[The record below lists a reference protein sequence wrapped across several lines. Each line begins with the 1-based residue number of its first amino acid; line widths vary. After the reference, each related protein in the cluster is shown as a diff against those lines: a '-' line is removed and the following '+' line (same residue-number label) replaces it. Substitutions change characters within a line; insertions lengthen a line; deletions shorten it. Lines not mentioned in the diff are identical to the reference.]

1 MFADIIVAILL
12 AVVGVAFCF
21 AGYRFF
27 LILLPFWGF
36 LTGFWV
42 GASAITAIFGD
53 GFLATVWGWLSGIMV
68 GLVFAVLSYLFFW
81 LAIVIFSMSTGAS
94 IGSGLMGS
102 IGVDA
107 RVITFVVAT
116 VCALA
121 LTALV
126 LVINLPKALIVCL
139 SAIAGAASV
148 IAAPLL
154 LFNQI
159 QRGNLYH
166 GATLAV
172 INESFFWLLVWIFL
186 ICAGIIVQMYSTSNF
201 TIQTPEPPLS
211 AQA

>member
-12 AVVGVAFCF
+12 AVVGLVFIF

-27 LILLPFWGF
+27 LLLLPFWGF

-53 GFLATVWGWLSGIMV
+53 GFLATIWGWLSGVLV
-68 GLVFAVLSYLFFW
+68 GLVFAALSYLFYW
-81 LAIVIFSMSTGAS
+81 LAITIFSMSIGAS
-94 IGSGLMGS
+94 IGTGLMGS

-107 RVITFVVAT
+107 RVITFVVAAAF
-116 VCALA
+116 ALA
-121 LTALV
+121 LAALV
-126 LVINLPKALIVCL
+126 LIINLPKILIVCL
-139 SAIAGAASV
+139 SAIAGATSL

-159 QRGNLYH
+159 QRSDLYH
-166 GATLAV
+166 GAALAV
-172 INESFFWLLVWIFL
+172 INDSLFWLLVWTL
-186 ICAGIIVQMYSTSNF
+186 LMCAGIMVQMFSTSNF